1 MEIIVALLPHLV
13 GLRLEAVVV
22 RAVGVRIDAATR
34 TVRTVR
40 AACGVCGVWST
51 TVHGRYTRRLA
62 DVRLGGHEVL
72 VALTVRRFTCVNV
85 ECRRRTFAEQV
96 PGLTRRYARHT
107 VLAAGDLEAVAVALG
122 GRPGSRLAH
131 RLAVSVSR
139 TTLIRMI
146 RRMPD
151 PPVVTPTVL
160 GVDDFARR
168 RGHRYAT
175 VLLDMH
181 TRRPIDVLPDRT
193 ADTLAGWL
201 REHPGVQIVCRDR
214 GGSYAEG
221 ARKGAPDAIQVA
233 DRWHLLKNLSDAVEK
248 VVRGHRRCLREH
260 TNPTP
265 ALAAPVLTEPVRTGR
280 RAANTRQRHAAV
292 HALRAEGLSISATAR
307 RLDVNVRTARKYAR
321 AATAETLIGP
331 NASSRPS
338 VLAPF
343 HPYLRQRLADGIHQS
358 ATLFA
363 EILASGYQGSLRVL
377 RDWLTTART
386 RPTRVVVQV
395 PSARRITAWI
405 MRPGHKLTDDDRV
418 NLADARSRC
427 PDLDTV
433 ADLARG
439 FTALVRHHGTG
450 QHLDAWIERARHAG
464 HPELRGFAT
473 GLINDRDA
481 VAAGLTQPWS
491 SGPVEG
497 HINRIKTI
505 KRQMYGRANLD
516 LLRKRVLATP

>member
-1 MEIIVALLPHLV
+1 M
-13 GLRLEAVVV
+13 
-22 RAVGVRIDAATR
+22 
-34 TVRTVR
+34 TVR
-40 AACGVCGVWST
+40 AACGICGTWST
-51 TVHGRYTRRLA
+51 ALHGSYVRRLA

-72 VALTVRRFTCVNV
+72 VALTVRRFTCVDV
-85 ECRRRTFAEQV
+85 GCRRRTFVEQV

-107 VLAAGDLEAVAVALG
+107 VLAAGDLQALAVALG

-139 TTLIRMI
+139 MTLIRMI
-146 RRMPD
+146 RGMPD
-151 PPVVTPTVL
+151 PPPVTPTVL
-160 GVDDFARR
+160 GVDDFVRR

-201 REHPGVQIVCRDR
+201 REHPGVQIICSDR
-214 GGSYAEG
+214 GGSYADG
-221 ARKGAPDAIQVA
+221 ARKGAPDAVQVA
-233 DRWHLLKNLSDAVEK
+233 DRWHLLKNFSDTIEK

-260 TNPTP
+260 TDQVS
-265 ALAAPVLTEPVRTGR
+265 ALSAPVTTEPGTTGR

-307 RLDVNVRTARKYAR
+307 RLDMNVRTARKYAH
-321 AATAETLIGP
+321 AATAEALIGP
-331 NASSRPS
+331 TASSRPS

-343 HPYLRQRLADGIHQS
+343 HPYLRQRLTDGVHQTADLH
-358 ATLFA
+358 A
-363 EILASGYQGSLRVL
+363 EILSRGYQGSLRAL
-377 RDWLTTART
+377 KDWLTANRT
-386 RPTRVVVQV
+386 RPTPAAVVRV

-405 MRPGHKLTDDDRV
+405 MRPGHKLADDDRT
-418 NLADARSRC
+418 DARSRC

-439 FTALVRHHGTG
+439 FAALVRHQGTG
-450 QHLDAWIERARHAG
+450 QHLDAWIDRARNAG
-464 HPELRGFAT
+464 YPELRGFAA
-473 GLINDRDA
+473 GLISDRDA
-481 VAAGLTQPWS
+481 VVAGLTQPWS

-497 HINRIKTI
+497 HVNRIKDQATDVWPCEP
-505 KRQMYGRANLD
+505 RPPPQTRPRHTVSRHLD
-516 LLRKRVLATP
+516 QSQNVCQSESSAGVDTSLVSSGSPNRPPA

>member
-1 MEIIVALLPHLV
+1 MEILSALLPHLV

-22 RAVGVRIDAATR
+22 RAFGVRIDATTQ
-34 TVRTVR
+34 TVE
-40 AACGVCGVWST
+40 ASCGACGTWST
-51 TVHGRYTRRLA
+51 SVHGRYVRRLA

-72 VALTVRRFTCVNV
+72 VALTVRRFTCVNSD
-85 ECRRRTFAEQV
+85 CRRRTFVEQV
-96 PGLTRRYARHT
+96 PGLTRRHARHT
-107 VLAAGDLEAVAVALG
+107 IPAASDLQAVAVALG
-122 GRPGSRLAH
+122 GRPGSRLAQH
-131 RLAVSVSR
+131 LAASVSR
-139 TTLIRMI
+139 MTLIRMI

-151 PPVVTPTVL
+151 PPPVTPTVL

-175 VLLDMH
+175 VLIDMH

-193 ADTLAGWL
+193 ADTFADWL
-201 REHPGVQIVCRDR
+201 REHPGVQVICRDR
-214 GGSYAEG
+214 GGSYADG

-233 DRWHLLKNLSDAVEK
+233 DRWHLLKNLSDTVEK

-260 TNPTP
+260 TTDPVP
-265 ALAAPVLTEPVRTGR
+265 VPAAPPTAEPVRTGR
-280 RAANTRQRHAAV
+280 RATNTRHRHEAV

-307 RLDVNVRTARKYAR
+307 RLDMNVRTARKYAH
-321 AATAETLIGP
+321 AATAEALIGP

-343 HPYLRQRLADGIHQS
+343 HTYLRQRLTEGVHETADLH
-358 ATLFA
+358 A
-363 EILASGYQGSLRVL
+363 EILARSYQGSLRVL
-377 RDWLTTART
+377 RDWLATNRT
-386 RPTRVVVQV
+386 RPTAATVQV

-405 MRPGHKLTDDDRV
+405 MRPGHKLTDDDHTD
-418 NLADARSRC
+418 LANARGRC

-439 FTALVRHHGTG
+439 FAALVRHQGTG
-450 QHLDAWIERARHAG
+450 QHLDAWIDRARHAG
-464 HPELRGFAT
+464 YPELRSFAA
-473 GLINDRDA
+473 GLANDRDA
-481 VAAGLTQPWS
+481 VVAGLAHPWS

-497 HINRIKTI
+497 HVNRIKTI

>member
-1 MEIIVALLPHLV
+1 MEIIPALLPHLT
-13 GLRLEAVVV
+13 GLRLDAVVV
-22 RAVGVRIDAATR
+22 RAVGVRINAATQ
-34 TVRTVR
+34 TMR
-40 AACGVCGVWST
+40 ALCGACGTWST
-51 TVHGRYTRRLA
+51 TVHGRYVRRLA

-72 VALTVRRFTCVNV
+72 VALTVRRFTCANA
-85 ECRRRTFAEQV
+85 ECGRQTFVEQV
-96 PGLTRRYARHT
+96 PGLTRRHARHT

-122 GRPGSRLAH
+122 GRAGSRLAQ

-139 TTLIRMI
+139 STLIRMI

-151 PPVVTPTVL
+151 PPPVTPTVL

-193 ADTLAGWL
+193 ADTLAAWL
-201 REHPGVQIVCRDR
+201 RGHPGVQIICRDR
-214 GGSYAEG
+214 GGSYADG

-233 DRWHLLKNLSDAVEK
+233 DRWHLLKNLSDTVEK
-248 VVRGHRRCLREH
+248 VIRGHRRCLRTH
-260 TNPTP
+260 TDPTP
-265 ALAAPVLTEPVRTGR
+265 ALAAPDEPVSTGL

-307 RLDVNVRTARKYAR
+307 RLDMNVRTARKYAH
-321 AATAETLIGP
+321 AATAEALIGP

-343 HPYLRQRLADGIHQS
+343 HSYLRQRLSEGVHQTADLH
-358 ATLFA
+358 A
-363 EILASGYQGSLRVL
+363 EIVARGYQGSLRVL
-377 RDWLTTART
+377 RDWLATNRIRPAPATAIR
-386 RPTRVVVQV
+386 V
-395 PSARRITAWI
+395 PSARHITAWI
-405 MRPGHKLTDDDRV
+405 MRPGHKLTDDDRADLV
-418 NLADARSRC
+418 DARRRC
-427 PDLDTV
+427 PDLDAI

-439 FTALVRHHGTG
+439 LAALVRHQGTG
-450 QHLDAWIERARHAG
+450 QNLDAWIARARHAG
-464 HPELRGFAT
+464 YPEIRGFAA
-473 GLINDRDA
+473 GLASDRDA
-481 VAAGLTQPWS
+481 VVAGLTQPWS

-497 HINRIKTI
+497 HVNRIKTL

-516 LLRKRVLATP
+516 LLRKRVLVNP

>member
-1 MEIIVALLPHLV
+1 MEIIPALLPHLT

-22 RAVGVRIDAATR
+22 RGITVRIDAATQ
-34 TVRTVR
+34 TVR
-40 AACGVCGVWST
+40 ASCGVCGAWST
-51 TVHGRYTRRLA
+51 TVHGRYVRRLA

-72 VALTVRRFTCVNV
+72 VALTVRRFACVNAQ
-85 ECRRRTFAEQV
+85 CRRQTFVEQV
-96 PGLTRRYARHT
+96 PGLTRRHARHT
-107 VLAAGDLEAVAVALG
+107 VLATGDLQAVAAALG
-122 GRPGSRLAH
+122 GRPGSRLTH

-139 TTLIRMI
+139 STLIRMI

-151 PPVVTPTVL
+151 PSPVTPTVL

-193 ADTLAGWL
+193 ADTLAAWL
-201 REHPGVQIVCRDR
+201 RDHPGVQIICRDR

-233 DRWHLLKNLSDAVEK
+233 DRWHLLKNLSDTVEK
-248 VVRGHRRCLREH
+248 VIRGHRRCLRNHDE
-260 TNPTP
+260 PTSALVAP
-265 ALAAPVLTEPVRTGR
+265 ADEPVRTGR

-307 RLDVNVRTARKYAR
+307 RLDMNVRTARKYAH
-321 AATAETLIGP
+321 ATTAETLIGP
-331 NASSRPS
+331 NAASRPS
-338 VLAPF
+338 ILAPF
-343 HPYLRQRLADGIHQS
+343 HPYLRQRLTDGVHQT
-358 ATLFA
+358 AVLHA
-363 EILASGYQGSLRVL
+363 EILARGYQGSLRVL
-377 RDWLTTART
+377 RDWLAINRT
-386 RPTRVVVQV
+386 RPTPSTAVRV

-405 MRPGHKLTDDDRV
+405 MRPGHKLTDDDRAD
-418 NLADARSRC
+418 LTDARHRC

-433 ADLARG
+433 AGLARG
-439 FTALVRHHGTG
+439 FAALVRHQGTG
-450 QHLDAWIERARHAG
+450 QHLDAWINRARHAG
-464 HPELRGFAT
+464 YPEIRGFAA
-473 GLINDRDA
+473 GLASDRDA
-481 VAAGLTQPWS
+481 VVAGLTQPWS

-497 HINRIKTI
+497 QVNRIKTI

-516 LLRKRVLATP
+516 LLRKRVLTTP

>member
-1 MEIIVALLPHLV
+1 MEIIPALLPHLT

-22 RAVGVRIDAATR
+22 RGVGVRIDAATQ
-34 TVRTVR
+34 TVR
-40 AACGVCGVWST
+40 ARCGTCSTWST
-51 TVHGRYTRRLA
+51 TRHGRYVRRLA

-72 VALTVRRFTCVNV
+72 VALTVRRFTCVNT
-85 ECRRRTFAEQV
+85 ECGRRTFVEQI
-96 PGLTRRYARHT
+96 PGLTRRHARHT
-107 VLAAGDLEAVAVALG
+107 VVAAGDLEAVAVALG
-122 GRPGSRLAH
+122 GRPGSRLAQ

-139 TTLIRMI
+139 STLIRVI

-151 PPVVTPTVL
+151 PPPVTPTVL

-181 TRRPIDVLPDRT
+181 TRRPIEVLPDRT
-193 ADTLAGWL
+193 ADTLAAWL

-214 GGSYAEG
+214 GGSYADG

-233 DRWHLLKNLSDAVEK
+233 DRWHLLKNLSDTVEK
-248 VVRGHRRCLREH
+248 IIRGHRRCLRTHAE
-260 TNPTP
+260 PTS
-265 ALAAPVLTEPVRTGR
+265 ALAALADEPSGAGR

-307 RLDVNVRTARKYAR
+307 RLDMNVRTARKYAH
-321 AATAETLIGP
+321 AATAEALIGP

-343 HPYLRQRLADGIHQS
+343 HSYLRQRLTDGIHQT
-358 ATLFA
+358 ADLHA
-363 EILASGYQGSLRVL
+363 EIMARGYQGSLRVL
-377 RDWLTTART
+377 RDWLAINRT
-386 RPTRVVVQV
+386 RPTAPTAVQV

-405 MRPGHKLTDDDRV
+405 MRPGHKLTDDDHAD
-418 NLADARSRC
+418 LADARRRC
-427 PDLDTV
+427 PDLDAV
-433 ADLARG
+433 AGLARG
-439 FTALVRHHGTG
+439 FAALVRHQGTG
-450 QHLDAWIERARHAG
+450 QHLDAWIEHARHAG
-464 HPELRGFAT
+464 YPEIRGFAA
-473 GLINDRDA
+473 GLISDRDA
-481 VAAGLTQPWS
+481 VVAGLTQPWS

-497 HINRIKTI
+497 QVNRIKTI

-516 LLRKRVLATP
+516 LLRKRVLTNS